1 MSYFKNGGFV
11 PPFDWGSGH
20 EFFFIFFEKL
30 LYIELLFFKFY
41 FFIFSNKIK
50 FEKTKKFFKSNLIK
64 KKKNS

>member
-30 LYIELLFFKFY
+30 LYTEFFFR
-41 FFIFSNKIK
+41 FFFRFFLPKIK
-50 FEKTKKFFKSNLIK
+50 FEKQ
-64 KKKNS
+64 KNFSKVI